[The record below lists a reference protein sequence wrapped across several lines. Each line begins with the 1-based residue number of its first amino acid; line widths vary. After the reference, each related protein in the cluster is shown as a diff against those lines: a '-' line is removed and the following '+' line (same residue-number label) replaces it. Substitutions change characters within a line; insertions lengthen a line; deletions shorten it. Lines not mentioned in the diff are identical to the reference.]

1 MLKRLAVLLG
11 AMLCALFMGC
21 SNMSSFELTAKTD
34 VQTVAKGE
42 YFEIIVYT
50 KNTGAPYSYRGSSTK
65 VGAEAALYIET
76 SDGRRNLTAMPIA
89 VTSDYRHVTIKR
101 NEVITTTWTFYVEEN
116 APQGEY
122 TLSLSFQETKVEIP
136 QFITVE

>member
-1 MLKRLAVLLG
+1 MRKLRWLLCIIFCVL
-11 AMLCALFMGC
+11 FVGC
-21 SNMSSFELTAKTD
+21 SGMSSFELTAKTD

-42 YFEIIVYT
+42 YFEVIVYT

-65 VGAEAALYIET
+65 VGADAAMYIET
-76 SDGRRNLTAMPIA
+76 ADGRRNLTAMPIA
-89 VTSDYRHVTIKR
+89 VTSDYRYVTIKR

-122 TLSLSFQETKVEIP
+122 TLSLSFQEAKVEIP
-136 QFITVE
+136 QFISVA

>member
-1 MLKRLAVLLG
+1 MRKLQWLLCIIFCVL
-11 AMLCALFMGC
+11 FVGC
-21 SNMSSFELTAKTD
+21 SGMSSFELTAKTD
-34 VQTVAKGE
+34 VQMVAKGE
-42 YFEIIVYT
+42 YFEVIVYT

-65 VGAEAALYIET
+65 VGADAALYIET
-76 SDGRRNLTAMPIA
+76 SDGRRNLTARPIA

-101 NEVITTTWTFYVEEN
+101 NEVITTTWTFYVEES

-122 TLSLSFQETKVEIP
+122 TLLLSFQETKVEIP

>member
-1 MLKRLAVLLG
+1 MRKLRWLLCIIFCVL
-11 AMLCALFMGC
+11 FVGC
-21 SNMSSFELTAKTD
+21 SGMSSFELTAKTD

-42 YFEIIVYT
+42 YFEVIVYT

-65 VGAEAALYIET
+65 VGADAAMYIET
-76 SDGRRNLTAMPIA
+76 ADGRRNLTAMPIA
-89 VTSDYRHVTIKR
+89 VTSDYRYVTIKR

-122 TLSLSFQETKVEIP
+122 TISLSFQEAKVEIP
-136 QFITVE
+136 QFISVA